1 MQCDPLTDSLGSIS
15 GRHGRSVSLSG
26 DTPLPS
32 QSMLSPPPVNPEP
45 QFIAATAAAQI
56 VSADQNLN
64 GANPAA
70 GTIGASV
77 TPSSLTLLNRFLDN
91 LLFNILMTAKSTK
104 LNAIRPALAEVLKPR
119 LAKEV
124 VSAADEEL
132 SEYMGGGEDEELS
145 DFRGGREP
153 AGQFELERSWKLTR
167 LRCMVYTRL
176 GDMEEEDE
184 EEHLCREGLNET
196 DVGPAR
202 FSNYIG
208 HITPAAAIF
217 LTSILE
223 YIGEHSLI
231 IAGEAASTRMKSGR
245 TSRAR
250 DEHSDAPDVEM
261 LVVEDMD
268 MEKLALNPTLG
279 RLWRMWRKNVRTPML
294 SRTLSRESMARRGLF
309 PLRGTSRASSI
320 ATIEEPSASETLQ
333 KTTEDLVEE
342 DINPADIP
350 IPVSEYDVDEI
361 EVPGFTTKLS
371 IAIQARSLRPRSLL
385 LSPSNSVSPTW
396 DRSASHSAKQRSGA
410 NDHQATHARSQ
421 SLPSSPCRPLQP
433 NGYFHF
439 GLNPAANSARDE
451 QNHLETM
458 IEDDELSDRLSGVR
472 STPPEIPPRSK
483 QRQEPTDTEDD
494 DESSGHSEI
503 LNAAPTS
510 QLQDSKFTNGIRH
523 HAELHSQTSQEQQP
537 DSQTQGRAQEN
548 HQPSEDPTPLHESRN
563 DENPQ
568 DNRELKSQYGAR
580 VVNTG
585 RKHAPESAVRE
596 DDVSGPS
603 DQSDADQ
610 AHAQHP
616 SSQDSIV
623 ETSFVAETNRVPFQ
637 STRLSP
643 HQEVENV
650 PTGTPDRDSPHSFS
664 GRQSICTTQS
674 GQSLSRSN
682 SRKHTKASNGGNTTP
697 RYPPNS
703 AVSVGSERAAV
714 QRVSPP
720 PPATPRDSG
729 SKPRR
734 SLSIGSHRDRRPI
747 TSGSTTS
754 QVSNK
759 LLKGLVGRQPTDHDA
774 RIPFPIRTSTET
786 NSTISKFVE
795 AIPDPTDLDQLIQS
809 DETIHF
815 TLTPRNMREMEDSN
829 SPRWGTTRSDIVD
842 TDEPPKKTSPAG
854 ETSDGRRPSVASS
867 RLNGLRIHT
876 PSTASPNKSRFMESS
891 IANSSRPQSSIHKAA
906 APQARD
912 ARADRESLRD
922 FAEFIRSTGPEQTT
936 AAPMN
941 NPRRTTSLINGSNGP
956 ASRKLSLTGSGTSSI
971 TSSRPSHVLTKE
983 LPKRP
988 GPRLEARSAVTPK
1001 DDGTSDLIDFI
1012 REGPQDGSHR
1022 IPRTVAPFRT
1032 TMDSDEFLLTPG
1044 RGPRESARQSYT
1056 PSSTTTKSVPSS
1068 FNSRT
1073 GLLDSANRANIRT
1086 QPSPSAPNGG
1096 IDTAESAMPIRKQR
1110 RVKDPYAIDFDSDD
1124 DEFENEIVPGGLKAH
1139 KEEEESLADFLRNA
1153 PPPSDLDQ
1161 PPQLLAVNINA
1172 ANKAKMKSTSSMRT
1186 RLMRATSV
1194 DKVPS
1199 TKLSRSSLRSH
1210 KSNTTTVSSPPA
1222 PTAPLPE
1229 TTRLKISR
1237 SNSHINRSYSPHS
1250 SYNAYVESHSNG
1262 RANGAQRPQQSQ
1274 PRAYQSS
1281 TAELADF
1288 LKNTGPPPE
1297 PIARP
1302 ASFSAQREKGNG
1314 SSFSRMFSR
1323 VKKQAV

>member
-1 MQCDPLTDSLGSIS
+1 MQCEPLTDSFGPVS

-124 VSAADEEL
+124 ISAADEEL

-145 DFRGGREP
+145 DFCGGREP

-184 EEHLCREGLNET
+184 EEHLCREGLNEP

-223 YIGEHSLI
+223 YIGEHFLI
-231 IAGEAASTRMKSGR
+231 IAGEAAVTRVRSGR
-245 TSRAR
+245 SSRAR
-250 DEHSDAPDVEM
+250 DEHSDTPDVEI

-294 SRTLSRESMARRGLF
+294 SRTLSRESMVRRGLF

-320 ATIEEPSASETLQ
+320 GTIEEPSASETLQ
-333 KTTEDLVEE
+333 KTTEDSLEE
-342 DINPADIP
+342 DINPANIP
-350 IPVSEYDVDEI
+350 IPVSENDMDEI
-361 EVPGFTTKLS
+361 EVPGFTTQLS
-371 IAIQARSLRPRSLL
+371 IAVQARSLRPRSLL
-385 LSPSNSVSPTW
+385 LSGSGSASPAW
-396 DRSASHSAKQRSGA
+396 DRSASHSARLRSGV
-410 NDHQATHARSQ
+410 NDPQGIHSRSQ
-421 SLPSSPCRPLQP
+421 SLPSSPSWPLQP

-439 GLNPAANSARDE
+439 DPNSATHSARDE

-458 IEDDELSDRLSGVR
+458 IEDDELSERLLGFRCS
-472 STPPEIPPRSK
+472 PPEIPPRSK
-483 QRQEPTDTEDD
+483 QRQELADTEDD
-494 DESSGHSEI
+494 AESSGHSEI
-503 LNAAPTS
+503 LSSAPTT
-510 QLQDSKFTNGIRH
+510 QLHSPKFSNGILH
-523 HAELHSQTSQEQQP
+523 HAELHSQRSQEQLVP
-537 DSQTQGRAQEN
+537 QTQGPAQEN
-548 HQPSEDPTPLHESRN
+548 NQPLEGVN
-563 DENPQ
+563 NENFQ
-568 DNRELKSQYGAR
+568 DNRELKYQYRAR
-580 VVNTG
+580 VVTTTG
-585 RKHAPESAVRE
+585 QKHAPECTVGE
-596 DDVSGPS
+596 DGVSRPS
-603 DQSDADQ
+603 DQSDIQQ
-610 AHAQHP
+610 AHTQYA

-623 ETSFVAETNRVPFQ
+623 ETSFVAETNRAPFQ

-643 HQEVENV
+643 HQEVDNV
-650 PTGTPDRDSPHSFS
+650 SSSTPDRDSPHSFS
-664 GRQSICTTQS
+664 GCQSTSTAQS
-674 GQSLSRSN
+674 GQSVSRSD
-682 SRKHTKASNGGNTTP
+682 SRKHMKASNGGNTTP
-697 RYPPNS
+697 RYPPSS

-720 PPATPRDSG
+720 PPATPRDTG

-734 SLSIGSHRDRRPI
+734 SLSIGSHRDKRPI

-759 LLKGLVGRQPTDHDA
+759 LLKGLVGRQPSDHDA

-786 NSTISKFVE
+786 NSTLSKFVE
-795 AIPDPTDLDQLIQS
+795 AVPDPTGLDQLIQS

-829 SPRWGTTRSDIVD
+829 SPRWGATRSDIVD
-842 TDEPPKKTSPAG
+842 MDEPSKTISSAG
-854 ETSDGRRPSVASS
+854 ETPEGRRPSVASS
-867 RLNGLRIHT
+867 RLNTLRIHT
-876 PSTASPNKSRFMESS
+876 PSTASPNKSKFVESPL
-891 IANSSRPQSSIHKAA
+891 AHSSRPQSSVHKAA

-912 ARADRESLRD
+912 ARVERESLRD

-941 NPRRTTSLINGSNGP
+941 NRRRTTSLVNGSSGSAN
-956 ASRKLSLTGSGTSSI
+956 RKLSLTGSGTSSV

-983 LPKRP
+983 LPKRSV
-988 GPRLEARSAVTPK
+988 PRLEARPAVAPK

-1012 REGPQDGSHR
+1012 REGPPDGSHR

-1032 TMDSDEFLLTPG
+1032 TMDSDEFLLNPG
-1044 RGPRESARQSYT
+1044 RAHRDSVQQSYT
-1056 PSSTTTKSVPSS
+1056 PNSHADSPTTKSVPSS

-1073 GLLDSANRANIRT
+1073 GLLDSANRANTRT
-1086 QPSPSAPNGG
+1086 QPGPSASGSA
-1096 IDTAESAMPIRKQR
+1096 IDTAENSMPARKQR

-1124 DEFENEIVPGGLKAH
+1124 DEFEIGIASGGLKAH
-1139 KEEEESLADFLRNA
+1139 KEKEESLADFLRNA
-1153 PPPSDLDQ
+1153 PPPDLDQ
-1161 PPQLLAVNINA
+1161 PPQLLSVNMNA
-1172 ANKAKMKSTSSMRT
+1172 ANKARMKSTASMRT

-1199 TKLSRSSLRSH
+1199 TKLSRSSLRSY
-1210 KSNTTTVSSPPA
+1210 KSNTTTVSSPQG
-1222 PTAPLPE
+1222 PTTPIPE
-1229 TTRLKISR
+1229 TTRLNLSR
-1237 SNSHINRSYSPHS
+1237 SNSNINRSYSPHS
-1250 SYNAYVESHSNG
+1250 SYSAYVESNSTS
-1262 RANGAQRPQQSQ
+1262 RANVSQRPQRSQ

-1288 LKNTGPPPE
+1288 LKNTGPPE

-1302 ASFSAQREKGNG
+1302 ASRASFSVEREKGNG

-1323 VKKQAV
+1323 MKKQAV